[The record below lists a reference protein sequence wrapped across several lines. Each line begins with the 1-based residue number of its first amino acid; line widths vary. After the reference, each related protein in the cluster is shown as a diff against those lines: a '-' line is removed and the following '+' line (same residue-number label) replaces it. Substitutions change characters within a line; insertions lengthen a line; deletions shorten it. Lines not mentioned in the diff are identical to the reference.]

1 VFKQRRTDNVTA
13 VVILKKKEDAL
24 SNYWKNLSKYH
35 KIEPTISNEGR
46 SNENGNVEKVEV
58 SLQCSF
64 GMPSHF

>member
-1 VFKQRRTDNVTA
+1 

-24 SNYWKNLSKYH
+24 SNYWKNLSKYY

-46 SNENGNVEKVEV
+46 SNENGNVGGEV